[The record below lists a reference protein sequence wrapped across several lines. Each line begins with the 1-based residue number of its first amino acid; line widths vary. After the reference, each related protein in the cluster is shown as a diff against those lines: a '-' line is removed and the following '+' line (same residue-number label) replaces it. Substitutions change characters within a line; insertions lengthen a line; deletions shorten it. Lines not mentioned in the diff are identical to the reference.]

1 MAQELSGA
9 PGVKLSVTDLSI
21 IIANSLKGINCV
33 QLVTKRGE
41 PGKEYLIG
49 NWNEFKRKLGGLI
62 TGVDD
67 PLIGKAALDG
77 GAVLRVTRAFHYTD
91 VDDLATADGTKATG
105 SITGTV
111 TETLAQGSFE
121 IIGGSV
127 SAGVNRIT
135 SITVNGVEVL
145 NVAVDFV
152 TDNDTTATAVAAQI
166 QSYTSSPEYDSAA
179 VANKVNIDAD
189 TGSGST
195 PNGYVI
201 VVTTEGDVVV
211 DNIVHMAGGVTA
223 GAVSLQ
229 LIAEAV
235 GDGYNGAKITTSSA
249 KSGISSN
256 VDIKIELPDS
266 DLIIELFDVDK
277 TDASASAVTTLN
289 SRLTGKEAGVRVSA
303 INGSIPIGSISLT
316 GGVQTLASIVAA
328 DINGSSISKSGWHAF
343 DNVTDSMRIWNFNKA
358 IPEVDI
364 YLANYAESRQD
375 MRAHLRTQAGLTATG
390 VYGYRTGT
398 GTFSHTP
405 IDSFYASMWYTDA
418 EITDPNDAD
427 IKDKSI
433 TAIGHYCGARARMD
447 RKLGEWFSA
456 AGDFGGKLSGINKMK
471 INFGSAGNK
480 ASFDNIYEA
489 GVNAVIEHPTFKIT
503 SWGNRSCLLNKT
515 KLTSKDNIADMIVFI
530 SRVVKGIAESMSFR
544 PNDFV
549 MFNLLYRSVRPF
561 ITDTLVQNRAIQG
574 DDSPTAGEGTWW
586 HWLGDQ
592 FAKTPEELSFNTQA
606 DIDVGKYRVRFAF
619 KPIASNEYIAID
631 IAPADSATILNVQIL
646 NQL

>member
-41 PGKEYLIG
+41 PGKQYLIG

-67 PLIGKAALDG
+67 PLIAKAALDG

-91 VDDLATADGTKATG
+91 IDDLDTVDGNKATG
-105 SITGTV
+105 SIAGTV
-111 TETLAQGSFE
+111 TETLAVGSFDVL
-121 IIGGSV
+121 GGSE
-127 SAGVNRIT
+127 SAGVNRVT
-135 SITVNGVEVL
+135 SITVNGVEIL
-145 NVAVDFV
+145 YTAVDFD
-152 TDNDTTATAVAAQI
+152 TDNATTAIAIASRITSYNSTPEYTGAAVGNKINITAVA
-166 QSYTSSPEYDSAA
+166 
-179 VANKVNIDAD
+179 
-189 TGSGST
+189 GSGAT
-195 PNGYVI
+195 PNGFVV

-211 DNIVHMAGGVTA
+211 GNETNMAGGVTA

-229 LIAEAV
+229 MIAEAV
-235 GDGYNGAKITTSSA
+235 GSGYNGAKITTSAA
-249 KSGISSN
+249 KSGITTN
-256 VDIKIELPDS
+256 VDLKVELPDS
-266 DLIIELFDVDK
+266 DLVIELFDIDK
-277 TDASASAVTTLN
+277 TDASATAVTALN
-289 SRLTGKEAGVRVSA
+289 SRLKGKEAGVRVSA

-316 GGVQTLASIVAA
+316 GGSQTVASIVTA
-328 DINGSSISKSGWHAF
+328 DFNGSSISKAGWHAF
-343 DNVTDSMRIWNFNKA
+343 DDVTDSMRVWNFNKA

-364 YLANYAESRQD
+364 YLANYVATRQD

-390 VYGYRTGT
+390 VYDYRMGT
-398 GTFSHTP
+398 GTFSHQP
-405 IDSFYASMWYTDA
+405 IDTLYASMWYTDA
-418 EITDPNDAD
+418 EITDPDNPE
-427 IKDKSI
+427 IKDKDI

-456 AGDFGGKLSGINKMK
+456 AGDFGGKLTGINRMK
-471 INFGSAGNK
+471 LNFGSPGNK
-480 ASFDNIYEA
+480 ASFDNVYEA
-489 GVNAVIEHPTFKIT
+489 GVNSIIEHPTFKIT
-503 SWGNRSCLLNKT
+503 AWGNRSCLLNKT

-530 SRVVKGIAESMSFR
+530 SRVVKGIAEAMSFR
-544 PNDFV
+544 PNDFI

-561 ITDTLVQNRAIQG
+561 ITDTLVANRAIQG
-574 DDSPTAGEGTWW
+574 DKTPTAGEGKWW

-592 FAKTPEELSFNTQA
+592 FATTPEELSFNTQS

-646 NQL
+646 NQI